1 MRLHTALKYLGISK
15 SSYCHKPKPRSESR
29 RVAPLD
35 ARLELALSS
44 LKGHELT
51 LGHGKMT
58 DYLREKEGFI
68 WNHKKMYRHMQI
80 MHLLQPRHAK
90 KRWLKNKRLSAMCVL
105 ASNLRWEM
113 DITFVPTGT
122 GAMCLFAII
131 DTYDKDIVSDSMD
144 IRATAEQASQCL
156 KQAVLNRFGTLSA
169 QGLTLVVRV
178 DRGCQFTADA
188 FERAAK
194 ELGVN
199 LEFCG
204 VQAPNDKPYI
214 ESFFGCY
221 KNEEVYRNQYAN
233 YFEAYE
239 GWNNYKKW
247 YIESRPH
254 GSLGN
259 LPPMQFQNQQKLK
272 QQQNFSPKT
281 I

>member
-1 MRLHTALKYLGISK
+1 MNLRSALKYLGLSK
-15 SSYCHKPKPRSESR
+15 SSYCHKPKPRSESK

-58 DYLREKEGFI
+58 DYLREKEGCI
-68 WNHKKMYRHMQI
+68 WNHKKVYRHMQI
-80 MHLLQPRHAK
+80 MHLLQPRHTK
-90 KRWLKNKRLSAMCVL
+90 TRWLKNRRLSAMCVL

-113 DITFVPTGT
+113 DITFVSTGT

-131 DTYDKDIVSDSMD
+131 DTYDKGIVGDSMD
-144 IRATAEQASQCL
+144 IRATAEKAIDCL
-156 KQAVLNRFGTLSA
+156 KQAVMKRFGSLSA
-169 QGLTLVVRV
+169 QGLRLVVRV
-178 DRGCQFTADA
+178 DRGCQFTAEL
-188 FERAAK
+188 FERKAK
-194 ELGVN
+194 EMGVCI
-199 LEFCG
+199 EYCG

-221 KNEEVYRNQYAN
+221 KNEEVYRNEYAN

-239 GWNNYKKW
+239 GWENYKKW
-247 YIESRPH
+247 YEYSRPH

-259 LPPMQFQNQQKLK
+259 RSPIQFQNQRKLK
-272 QQQNFSPKT
+272 QQNFSPKT
-281 I
+281 T